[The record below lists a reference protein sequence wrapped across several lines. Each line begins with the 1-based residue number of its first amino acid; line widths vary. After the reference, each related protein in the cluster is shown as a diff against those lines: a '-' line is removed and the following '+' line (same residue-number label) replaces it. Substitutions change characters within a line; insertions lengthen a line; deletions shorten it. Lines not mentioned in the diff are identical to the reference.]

1 MTAPGVGVRH
11 FGFDLLPEAVAD
23 MDSIPRH
30 VRAEAMN
37 ALYEVARGRVRG
49 RPLEG
54 RQGQEELSGC
64 RRLYLG
70 DADWRLVYVE
80 TPRRGGDLGARGVLV
95 VAAGP
100 RARGDVYA
108 TAAQRLRTL
117 RAAGADAS
125 TNPLAAAARLR
136 PGTAPTVGAVR
147 TAPATAAPTVQPTRS
162 RVHR

>member
-1 MTAPGVGVRH
+1 MIGSGSVRY

-23 MDSIPRH
+23 MDAVPRD
-30 VRAEAMN
+30 VRAEAMD

-54 RQGQEELSGC
+54 HHGQEELNGC

-70 DADWRLVYVE
+70 DARWRLVYVE
-80 TPRRGGDLGARGVLV
+80 RPSRSSDLGARGVLV
-95 VAAGP
+95 VAVGP
-100 RARGDVYA
+100 RARGAVYT

-117 RAAGADAS
+117 RAAQAGAW

-136 PGTAPTVGAVR
+136 PGTAPPSSAV
-147 TAPATAAPTVQPTRS
+147 PATAAPAAHSTRS
-162 RVHR
+162 RAPR